1 MLANLTPLARFAES
15 ALDARQAA
23 MQRAADML
31 GDGALRVVAMQARFG
46 AASLAVARHWWFGDA
61 PAAAPAPVAAPVAA
75 PKPSA
80 APKPAARKAA
90 ETSAPVETVVIAPDV
105 APEVPPAPAPA
116 TVVEPVVEPVAVAG
130 PVLFAEAPADADDLT
145 ALKGIGPKLSAVLN
159 ALGVHTFAQIAAWTP
174 DDIVWVEDKLDFR
187 GRVTREKWVEQAAA
201 KLA

>member
-75 PKPSA
+75 AKPAA

-90 ETSAPVETVVIAPDV
+90 EAPAPVEAVVIAPDV
-105 APEVPPAPAPA
+105 VPEVPPAPAPA
-116 TVVEPVVEPVAVAG
+116 TVVEPAAAAG
-130 PVLFAEAPADADDLT
+130 PVLYAEAPADADDLT